1 VPKGAG
7 RRRLPK
13 NYERIYE
20 LVCEQPPGRHRT
32 ASEVYAS
39 ARERHPGIGVSTV
52 YRGLTRLRDLGL
64 VAEIVVPGAGSAVYE
79 KAAPEHA
86 HFRCSA
92 CADVQD
98 VAYRLPGQVMRRL
111 SLANENRISGASLT
125 FHGLCRTCAA
135 EASYGVLS
143 QGVR

>member
-1 VPKGAG
+1 MLKSTA
-7 RRRLPK
+7 RRRMPK
-13 NYERIYE
+13 NYERIYAI
-20 LVCEQPPGRHRT
+20 VCEQAPGRHRT
-32 ASEVYAS
+32 ASDVYAA

-79 KAAPEHA
+79 RAAPAHA

-98 VAYRLPGQVMRRL
+98 VAYRLPSAVLRRL
-111 SLANENRISGASLT
+111 SLANENRITGVSLA
-125 FHGLCRTCAA
+125 FHGLCRGCAA
-135 EASYGVLS
+135 AGEASS
-143 QGVR
+143 